1 MTARLQASRIEP
13 DDNNHKKSLEDHMR
27 RFGFLLAVLT
37 LVIFLSALLAPRP
50 SLVHQGTA
58 QHKGHPTISIGD
70 IFRGY

>member
-1 MTARLQASRIEP
+1 
-13 DDNNHKKSLEDHMR
+13 MR

-37 LVIFLSALLAPRP
+37 LASFLGVLLAPRP
-50 SLVHQGTA
+50 TLAHQGTA

>member
-1 MTARLQASRIEP
+1 
-13 DDNNHKKSLEDHMR
+13 MR

-58 QHKGHPTISIGD
+58 QHKGHPTISIED

>member
-1 MTARLQASRIEP
+1 
-13 DDNNHKKSLEDHMR
+13 MR

-37 LVIFLSALLAPRP
+37 LVIFLSALLAPRT